1 MFSKMTVIWLQ
12 ILLCSG
18 LANMRGFESGLSE
31 NPIKIEKVG
40 KKNVDRE
47 ILRKSQYSGGIPPE
61 PP

>member
-1 MFSKMTVIWLQ
+1 
-12 ILLCSG
+12 
-18 LANMRGFESGLSE
+18 MRGFESGLSE